1 MTSDSSVLA
10 VFAHPDDETLTA
22 GGLLAVLA
30 RRCPVHLVTT
40 NRGERGEVI
49 PPDISHLEGRH
60 AELAELR
67 TDELSQAM
75 AALGLSS
82 QHFIDQLPGHDGP
95 ARYIDSGM
103 RWAGTSNVRALADP
117 DAGPDSFSRAGTEE
131 VARVLAG
138 HIRRLRPQLVLTD
151 EPDGGYG
158 HPDHVH
164 CSRVVSR
171 AVEIAAAQDGAAAA
185 PENRRDVGRHAGE
198 GAAGRVRAE
207 ATPEGDRDEAH
218 TAEAHPADPLADTEP
233 WHVPA
238 LAWVVRPA
246 PVVRDATRWLREEP
260 SRPRMTALGR
270 SLQIG
275 DPEGELPTI
284 AVPAEDVDA
293 CIDTLEAAEAH
304 LAAIRA
310 YRSQAQDAALAPG
323 SLAGQSTAASP
334 NGAASQTSPAGAQ
347 PPWPEQPQASNH
359 RPEQQ
364 PGHPVPMVRR
374 PAEAIGWFALSNE
387 ILQPI
392 YARVWLRAAPSWN
405 TGDQLAE
412 VLGRLLP
419 PATTA
424 TAATTPATTESGAGA
439 STSQQPLTGESAEP
453 GKTAP
458 APRWYLMLMGAFTVV
473 MGVIFAATGTA
484 FHRWTPPWGIVIALV
499 AVAAGGVLARTFADM
514 RGALGYLLA
523 VLITVFAA
531 TWWRPGGDVLV
542 TNQVIG
548 YVWLLGSLLAASVG
562 ALSPRRWFR
571 DGS

>member
-1 MTSDSSVLA
+1 MTAEACVLA

-49 PPDISHLEGRH
+49 PADISHLEGRH

-67 TDELSQAM
+67 TKELSQAM
-75 AALGLSS
+75 AALGVSS
-82 QHFIDQLPGHDGP
+82 QHFIDQLPGHTGP
-95 ARYIDSGM
+95 QRYLDSGM
-103 RWAGTSNVRALADP
+103 RWAGESKVRALADP
-117 DAGPDSFSRAGTEE
+117 DAGQDAFAKADTDT
-131 VARVLAG
+131 VARVLAA
-138 HIRRLRPQLVLTD
+138 HIRRLRPTLVLTD

-171 AVEIAAAQDGAAAA
+171 AVQLAADGDDAASSL
-185 PENRRDVGRHAGE
+185 PEGAVRRHADHE
-198 GAAGRVRAE
+198 
-207 ATPEGDRDEAH
+207 PN
-218 TAEAHPADPLADTEP
+218 DPLAHTEP
-233 WHVPA
+233 WQVPA

-246 PVVRDATRWLREEP
+246 PAVRQATRWLREEP

-270 SLQIG
+270 SLQIA

-284 AVPAEDVDA
+284 AIPAEEVDA
-293 CIDTLEAAEAH
+293 CVDTLEAAEAH
-304 LAAIRA
+304 LRAVRA

-323 SLAGQSTAASP
+323 ALAPAQDTAESEPQRETSGPHDGARSASTATVA
-334 NGAASQTSPAGAQ
+334 
-347 PPWPEQPQASNH
+347 
-359 RPEQQ
+359 
-364 PGHPVPMVRR
+364 RR

-392 YARVWLRAAPSWN
+392 YSRAWLRAA
-405 TGDQLAE
+405 TGYSADQLAD
-412 VLGRLLP
+412 VLGEIL
-419 PATTA
+419 
-424 TAATTPATTESGAGA
+424 TPAQAE
-439 STSQQPLTGESAEP
+439 GESAWHPGAIEETPESAADAGIEP
-453 GKTAP
+453 T
-458 APRWYLMLMGAFTVV
+458 PRWYLVLMAVFTVV

-514 RGALGYLLA
+514 RGAVGYLVA
-523 VLITVFAA
+523 VVVTVFAA
-531 TWWRPGGDVLV
+531 TWWRPGGDILV

-548 YVWLLGSLLAASVG
+548 YVWLLGSLVAGSAG

-571 DGS
+571 DRV